1 MEVLFNDKTAV
12 SRAGKGSAAGVVGA
26 GSPAGVV
33 GAGSATGSCS
43 YLNYISAAFYYMLLS
58 KSSICWFCA
67 QTNAAIRSC
76 LKNIK
81 LNK

>member
-33 GAGSATGSCS
+33 GAGSAAGVSAAGVVGAGSATGSCS
-43 YLNYISAAFYYMLLS
+43 NLNYISAAFYYMLLS
-58 KSSICWFCA
+58 KSSICWF
-67 QTNAAIRSC
+67 
-76 LKNIK
+76 
-81 LNK
+81 